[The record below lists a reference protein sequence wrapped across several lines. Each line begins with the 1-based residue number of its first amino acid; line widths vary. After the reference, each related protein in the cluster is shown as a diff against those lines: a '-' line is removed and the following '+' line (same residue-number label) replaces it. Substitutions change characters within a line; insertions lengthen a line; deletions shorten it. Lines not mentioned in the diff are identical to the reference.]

1 LKQKFIFFI
10 FQFLVREMRERL
22 AEKSLKKV
30 DLTSRFF
37 GFRVDFLF
45 MNQFLGY
52 LKALKGLYG
61 SLGCFVVFLD

>member
-1 LKQKFIFFI
+1 
-10 FQFLVREMRERL
+10 MRERL

-37 GFRVDFLF
+37 GFGVDFLF
-45 MNQFLGY
+45 MNQFLGC

-61 SLGCFVVFLD
+61 SLDCFVVFLD